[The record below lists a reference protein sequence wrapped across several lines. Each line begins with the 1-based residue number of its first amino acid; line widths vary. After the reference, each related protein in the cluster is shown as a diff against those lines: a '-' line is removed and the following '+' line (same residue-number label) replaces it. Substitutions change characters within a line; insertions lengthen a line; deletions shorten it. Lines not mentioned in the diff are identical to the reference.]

1 MLAKTGVLRW
11 NPTASPLHTKGECNC
26 CAPPGRHPRGP
37 VLSDE
42 HARDLVAGGVGDCNE
57 CINLTSFV
65 ADTYP
70 GGKASDTNEH
80 QIQRHHLDG

>member
-1 MLAKTGVLRW
+1 
-11 NPTASPLHTKGECNC
+11 
-26 CAPPGRHPRGP
+26 
-37 VLSDE
+37 
-42 HARDLVAGGVGDCNE
+42 LVAGGVGDCNE